1 MPDREGTS
9 IRSKQQL
16 SYLREES
23 GFYSI
28 HLQGSG
34 ARFLSL
40 HTVDI
45 VGKIILCCGKL
56 SCIL

>member
-1 MPDREGTS
+1 MPDRDGTS

-16 SYLREES
+16 SYLREEW

-34 ARFLSL
+34 ARFLNL

-45 VGKIILCCGKL
+45 VGKKL